1 MKRITNELIYEVLK
15 NVQADIS
22 ELKSVVVELKEGQI
36 GLRGQLHAIQGDAL
50 RQERTVAGVQLDIDR
65 IKSRLDLTD
74 A

>member
-1 MKRITNELIYEVLK
+1 MTRITNELIYEVLK

>member
-1 MKRITNELIYEVLK
+1 MTRITNELIYEVLK

-50 RQERTVAGVQLDIDR
+50 RQERTVAVLQLDIDR
-65 IKSRLDLTD
+65 IKNRLDLAD